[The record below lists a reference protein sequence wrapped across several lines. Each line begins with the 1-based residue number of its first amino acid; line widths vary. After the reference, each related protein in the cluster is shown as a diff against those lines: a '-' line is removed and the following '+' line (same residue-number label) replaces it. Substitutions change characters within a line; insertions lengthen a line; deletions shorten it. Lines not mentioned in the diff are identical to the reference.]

1 MLAGSFTAWTFGAGA
16 EWRSSV
22 RHEKHVLLARAGVDT
37 AGARTPLA
45 LWPGAGLGHARSV
58 LLRAH
63 PLLENG
69 TIAGEVFGRRLYHAG
84 SEWRRWFKPRLRLVS
99 FAPAIF
105 VDAAR
110 AGKRFQP
117 GDAWHADAGAGVRIA
132 VPGTGVLRVD
142 VAKGLRDGKT
152 VFSIGWTR

>member
-1 MLAGSFTAWTFGAGA
+1 MNRN
-16 EWRSSV
+16 E
-22 RHEKHVLLARAGVDT
+22 
-37 AGARTPLA
+37 RTQPA
-45 LWPGAGLGHARSV
+45 ANSEPSPPRHARSL

-69 TIAGEVFGRRLYHAG
+69 TIAGEVFGRHLYHAG

-99 FAPAIF
+99 VAPAIF
-105 VDAAR
+105 VDVAR
-110 AGKRFQP
+110 AGKRLRS
-117 GDAWHADAGAGVRIA
+117 GDGWHADAGAGVRIA

-152 VFSIGWTR
+152 VFSIGWTK